1 MCLPLAGL
9 PLWSTHWQLPVNKAD
24 PGTRVYSIETTGN
37 RPVYRWGRI
46 GMKAEKST
54 PIFIFRWVNTGK
66 DIATYFLTPTNW
78 FLGHLQ
84 GEEHG
89 STNSCLH
96 TFLLRRTRLGGYST
110 GIALLWQINNKTNV
124 LTAHYTCTCSGG
136 SLLFFY
142 SRRLANRVPHG
153 PSRKGDPVSDN
164 STLGQMSMWSL
175 GSNTLRGL
183 KTGAVGLIPP
193 FQVTVTQWLLA
204 TAGWLYLMTGE
215 DRQQLS
221 WYPSDYMDSIFL
233 SITCFFQNGTVSVS
247 NWMNPSIGT

>member
-1 MCLPLAGL
+1 MCLQLAGL

-37 RPVYRWGRI
+37 RLVYRWERI

-54 PIFIFRWVNTGK
+54 PIFIFQWVNTGK
-66 DIATYFLTPTNW
+66 DIATYFSTPTNW

-96 TFLLRRTRLGGYST
+96 TFLLRRTRLRDYSKGT
-110 GIALLWQINNKTNV
+110 ALLWQIKNKTNV
-124 LTAHYTCTCSGG
+124 FTTHYNWTCSGG

-153 PSRKGDPVSDN
+153 PSRKRDPWV
-164 STLGQMSMWSL
+164 TTALWGKMSMRSL
-175 GSNTLRGL
+175 GSNTFSIDWSQEQ
-183 KTGAVGLIPP
+183 LIR
-193 FQVTVTQWLLA
+193 FLLFKS
-204 TAGWLYLMTGE
+204 LL
-215 DRQQLS
+215 L
-221 WYPSDYMDSIFL
+221 SDY
-233 SITCFFQNGTVSVS
+233 
-247 NWMNPSIGT
+247 